1 MKNYGR
7 STTMQKI
14 LEELWY
20 GNVCP
25 IEGYS
30 ESREEASDLA
40 EYIRKHR
47 KDLKDTM
54 TDEQKTIFEK
64 LDDCEDEL
72 KNMSQREIFAYGF
85 RLGARIAIEVMS
97 LTVD

>member
-1 MKNYGR
+1 
-7 STTMQKI
+7 MQKI

-20 GNVCP
+20 GNLCP
-25 IEGYS
+25 IENYRESS
-30 ESREEASDLA
+30 EQMSDLI

-54 TDEQKTIFEK
+54 SDEQKAIFEK

-72 KNMSQREIFAYGF
+72 DNMCQREIFSYGF
-85 RLGARIAIEVMS
+85 RLGARIAIEVMRQD
-97 LTVD
+97 LD